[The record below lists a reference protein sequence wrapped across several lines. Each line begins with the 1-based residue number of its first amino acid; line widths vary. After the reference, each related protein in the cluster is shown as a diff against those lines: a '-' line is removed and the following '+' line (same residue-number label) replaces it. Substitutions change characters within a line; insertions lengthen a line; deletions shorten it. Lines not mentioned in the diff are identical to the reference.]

1 MDITHCYIS
10 KLIELTPE
18 QKEIHSLRRQQFEEL
33 TKVELIEWIQQVSE
47 FHQCHIQATKGL
59 FQENQVEPTLSLEK
73 QFQLASILLNRKA
86 KSKAELLEELM
97 SLLEKVEQLK
107 NGMALIPKL
116 GDQDP
121 KVGVDDYLSYLE
133 TQML

>member
-1 MDITHCYIS
+1 MNITHCYIS

-18 QKEIHSLRRQQFEEL
+18 QKEIHSLRRQQFEKL
-33 TKVELIEWIQQVSE
+33 TNSELIEWIQQVSE
-47 FHQCHIQATKGL
+47 FHQYHIQTTKGL
-59 FQENQVEPTLSLEK
+59 FQENSTEPMLSLEK
-73 QFQLASILLNRKA
+73 QFQLASILLNRKG

-97 SLLEKVEQLK
+97 RLLEKVEQLK
-107 NGMALIPKL
+107 NGIALIPKL

-133 TQML
+133 TQIL